1 MRIGLALSGGGT
13 RAAVFHLGVLRRLAT
28 DKRLE
33 QVTKLSTVS
42 GGSLA
47 TAMVFSHGGMA
58 WPNSREFEARIFPRL
73 KELLTSTSLGDPLTL
88 LRYLPTSPWQVL
100 FHRARL
106 VARLLES
113 RWGVSGR
120 LIDLPDSPEWHA
132 NATCYETGKNWRFS
146 KSEMGDWAFGR
157 HGKPPFSLA
166 EAAAASAA
174 VPYVIGALKL
184 RLPDAGWYATN
195 PATGKP
201 TVQVARPAGTVRL
214 WDGGAY
220 ENLGLEAL
228 YKPGRGAIGCDF
240 VLVSDASGAI
250 RDTRKGGVRAGL
262 SSPRLFDIAAD
273 QIRGLR
279 SRMFVAALQSDEVSG
294 ALIRLGNSVRDI
306 DRKVNRARV
315 EADYA
320 RFQSEGDAQ
329 EALYHPTDLAAVT
342 EQEFERITRNG
353 FEVADA
359 VLTAYC
365 PAKFPS
371 SIDWPANGD

>member
-13 RAAVFHLGVLRRLAT
+13 RAAVFHLGVLRRLAV
-28 DKRLE
+28 DGRLD
-33 QVTKLSTVS
+33 QITKLSTVS
-42 GGSLA
+42 GGSLV
-47 TAMVFSHGGMA
+47 TAMVFAHGGMV
-58 WPNSREFEARIFPRL
+58 WPSSTEFEERIFPRL
-73 KELLTSTSLGDPLTL
+73 RGVLTSTSLGDPLTL

-120 LIDLPDSPEWHA
+120 LVDLPDSPEWHA

-157 HGKPPFSLA
+157 HGQPPFLLA

-184 RLPDAGWYATN
+184 SLPKADWYATD

-201 TVQVARPAGTVRL
+201 TMPVARPAASVKL

-220 ENLGLEAL
+220 ENLGLEPL

-240 VLVSDASGAI
+240 VLVSDASGAL
-250 RDTRKGGVRAGL
+250 RDTRKGGMKTGL

-279 SRMFVAALQSDEVSG
+279 SRMFVAALQSGEISG
-294 ALIRLGNSVRDI
+294 ALVRLGNSIRDI
-306 DRKVNRARV
+306 DRKAGRV
-315 EADYA
+315 QVESDYA
-320 RFQSEGDAQ
+320 RFQPEDDAQ
-329 EALYHPTDLAAVT
+329 KALYHPTDLAAVT
-342 EQEFERITRNG
+342 EQQFEQIARNG

-359 VLTAYC
+359 VLTVYC
-365 PAKFPS
+365 PAEFPS
-371 SIDWPANGD
+371 RIGWSVNAH